1 MNDNSPEFV
10 YDHGSFNDQYLLT
23 LSDSVVAGANIF
35 QVAATDSDSGVYKKL
50 RFDLADSNPKKVR
63 QLFMIDAN
71 NGKIFTLEGMKELDK
86 KFELPLKID
95 ITVKDNP
102 QGPSSDSNVAT
113 THLLLNIIRPQDGVV
128 LVISN
133 NPPDVVAEK
142 KEELIKLLRS
152 QTGLLV
158 EIDRLEVS
166 ETKYETRLSNSTV
179 LEVCCRQSPNS
190 TDVYLHFENPKT
202 NEILAYDDPVLAR
215 YVTSESSANNIKYSV
230 SGGLSVQASDIHP
243 PYEV

>member
-1 MNDNSPEFV
+1 MKRLD
-10 YDHGSFNDQYLLT
+10 
-23 LSDSVVAGANIF
+23 
-35 QVAATDSDSGVYKKL
+35 K
-50 RFDLADSNPKKVR
+50 RFD
-63 QLFMIDAN
+63 
-71 NGKIFTLEGMKELDK
+71 
-86 KFELPLKID
+86 LPLKID
-95 ITVKDNP
+95 ITARDNP
-102 QGPSSDSNVAT
+102 DGAASESNVAK

-133 NPPDVVAEK
+133 TPPDKVEEK
-142 KEELIKLLRS
+142 RDQLINLLRS

-158 EIDRLEVS
+158 EIDRLEIS
-166 ETKYETRLSNSTV
+166 ETKYESRLSNSTV
-179 LEVCCRQSPNS
+179 LEVCCRQNPNS

-243 PYEV
+243 PYEEILEKMALQDAKNSGSFGLDSDVLQAGLPGNFDGLPAVLIALGALVFAVAIAAMLYLCCIRRRYSH